1 MVSEISLK
9 FTVDRIEEGYAV
21 LLLRDEESTTVNWPL
36 ETIPFS
42 VSEGDILTFE
52 IEKDEQER
60 EAARERVKSLLQ
72 KLQEKDRNRRS
83 GPSETQ

>member
-52 IEKDEQER
+52 IEKDEEER

-72 KLQEKDRNRRS
+72 KLQEKDRNLRS

>member
-1 MVSEISLK
+1 MSEISLK

-52 IEKDEQER
+52 IEKDEEER
-60 EAARERVKSLLQ
+60 EAARERVKSLQQ

>member
-42 VSEGDILTFE
+42 VSEDVY
-52 IEKDEQER
+52 KRQPYER
-60 EAARERVKSLLQ
+60 LL
-72 KLQEKDRNRRS
+72 
-83 GPSETQ
+83 

>member
-1 MVSEISLK
+1 MSEISLK

-52 IEKDEQER
+52 IEKDEEER

>member
-52 IEKDEQER
+52 IEKDEQEK
-60 EAARERVKSLLQ
+60 EAVRERVKSLLQ
-72 KLQEKDRNRRS
+72 KLQEKGRDRRS
-83 GPSETQ
+83 EPSETQ

>member
-36 ETIPFS
+36 ETTPFS

-52 IEKDEQER
+52 IEKDEEER

>member
-1 MVSEISLK
+1 MSEISLK

-52 IEKDEQER
+52 IEEDEEER

>member
-52 IEKDEQER
+52 IEKDEEER

-72 KLQEKDRNRRS
+72 KLNNKIGWFKNH
-83 GPSETQ
+83 PIFI

>member
-21 LLLRDEESTTVNWPL
+21 LLLRDEESTTVNWPS

-52 IEKDEQER
+52 IEKDEEER

>member
-52 IEKDEQER
+52 IEKDEEER

>member
-1 MVSEISLK
+1 MSEISLK

-52 IEKDEQER
+52 IEKDEEER

-72 KLQEKDRNRRS
+72 KLQEKDRNIRS

>member
-1 MVSEISLK
+1 MESEISLK

-52 IEKDEQER
+52 IEKDEEER

>member
-52 IEKDEQER
+52 IEKDEEER

-72 KLQEKDRNRRS
+72 KLQEKDRNIRS

>member
-42 VSEGDILTFE
+42 VSEVDILTFE
-52 IEKDEQER
+52 IEKDEEER

>member
-21 LLLRDEESTTVNWPL
+21 LLLRDEESTTLNWPL

-52 IEKDEQER
+52 IEKDEEER

>member
-1 MVSEISLK
+1 MSEISLK
-9 FTVDRIEEGYAV
+9 FTVDRSEEGDAV

-52 IEKDEQER
+52 IEKDEEER

>member
-9 FTVDRIEEGYAV
+9 FTVDRIEERYAV

-52 IEKDEQER
+52 IEKDEEER